1 MVQTDVGTALIMV
14 YFAPVNSE
22 ETQMAKKEK
31 FIVTTPTAE
40 LGYGYL
46 RFPDTKFNPE
56 GDYKQDFFLSAADAK
71 AFCESIEGDPR
82 ATAKG
87 KKVKVKPTKVDGQF
101 KFKTKQ
107 HAKVKSG
114 DETFE
119 VKPRLYYI
127 VDGKTTEYPEDAPT
141 PYAGSKGQLELEVV
155 PFEGFGGGIS
165 LRLRAIRLT
174 EIVEG
179 KKSAGGN
186 WDEVEEGYSSKA
198 IERPVAPSDEDDE
211 LNEEVEEDDDEEERW

>member
-1 MVQTDVGTALIMV
+1 
-14 YFAPVNSE
+14 
-22 ETQMAKKEK
+22 MAKKDK
-31 FIVTTPTAE
+31 FIVYTPTAE

-46 RFPDTKFNPE
+46 RYPDTKYNPE

-71 AFCESIEGDPR
+71 EFCQSIEADPR

-114 DETFE
+114 DEVFD
-119 VKPRLYYI
+119 VKPRLYYV
-127 VDGKTTEYPEDAPT
+127 VDGKTVEYPEDAPT
-141 PYAGSKGQLELEVV
+141 PYAGSKAQLELEVV

-165 LRLRAIRLT
+165 FRLRAVRLI

-179 KKSAGGN
+179 AKGGTGN
-186 WDEVEEGYSSKA
+186 WDEVEEGYTSKA
-198 IERPVAPSDEDDE
+198 ITRPVAPSDEDDSVIDE
-211 LNEEVEEDDDEEERW
+211 DEEDDAEEERW